1 MKMKSYCLKCEK
13 DTKSVD
19 PKISKTNNGKIMI
32 LSSCAV
38 CDAKKSRFIKKQQA
52 KGLLHNLD
60 LKAPLSKVPLL
71 GGILL

>member
-13 DTKSVD
+13 DTKRVD
-19 PKISKTNNGKIMI
+19 PKISKTNNGKTMI

>member
-19 PKISKTNNGKIMI
+19 PKISKTNNGKTMI

-38 CDAKKSRFIKKQQA
+38 CDAKKSRFIKK
-52 KGLLHNLD
+52 
-60 LKAPLSKVPLL
+60 
-71 GGILL
+71 